1 MTKIIP
7 IKDLRDTKK
16 IETLVQNAN
25 EPIMITKNGY
35 SNMVIM
41 SDRVYETIKDN
52 SLAIDRNTVSCFND
66 NFVNSLHNPAKHYGF
81 VKVATATFEGSVA
94 DVQYNFNQIVN
105 LLNEAEQKDV
115 DVLVFPELCLTGYTC
130 SDLFYQ
136 VSLLTKVNDAL
147 IALLDV
153 SKKHRSFFVVG
164 APICKDNRLYNV
176 AVVYHGGEI
185 LGVVAKTHLPM
196 YREFYEGRQFSP
208 SPDATEKIFI
218 GEKAYPFGNKLLFV
232 NRYYPDLKIG
242 IEICEDLWVSNPPS
256 TNLALNGATLLLNL
270 SASNEVVG
278 KADYRRLLVSSTS
291 ARLNASYVYCSSAYG
306 ESTTD
311 LVYGGHSLV
320 ASNGHIIGEK
330 APFDIGLLAIE
341 VDIECLINERRQNT
355 NYQSPIEK
363 CLQIPFDLPLK
374 TPDLRGKIAKNPF
387 VLSNFDEG
395 IVRYREIIKM
405 QSYGLLK
412 RFKTVKAK
420 KLIIGLSGGLD
431 STLAFLIALET
442 LHLLNLPS
450 TDLLAISLPS
460 FGTSKRTYANS
471 EKLAKKMNVDYREIN
486 ISKTI
491 ESHFKDID
499 HDLNNHNA
507 CYENAQ
513 ARERTQVLLDI
524 ANDEN
529 ALMVGTGDLSELCLG
544 WCTYNGD
551 HMSNYGVNASLP
563 KTAIREIVRLYAFDH
578 LDVKDVLLDIVNT
591 PISPELLPPKEGEIA
606 QKTEDSVG
614 PYELHDFFIYY
625 FLKEHYSM
633 KKILYLAN
641 VAFKDKYDEETIKK
655 WLKVFIK
662 RFFTSQFKRSCAVD
676 GVKISEISLSPR
688 TDLKMSSDTSFETF
702 LQSIEKNL

>member
-1 MTKIIP
+1 MKIIP

-16 IETLVQNAN
+16 IIELTHHSSPVF
-25 EPIMITKNGY
+25 ITKNGY
-35 SNMVIM
+35 EDLVILTHE
-41 SDRVYETIKDN
+41 DYQQLLKN
-52 SLAIDRNTVSCFND
+52 
-66 NFVNSLHNPAKHYGF
+66 HNVDLEKNKLSINNKINYLPNPNEHYGF
-81 VKVATATFEGSVA
+81 VKVGAANFLGDVA
-94 DVQYNFNQIVN
+94 NVEHNYQEIIRLIHEANKHQI
-105 LLNEAEQKDV
+105 QI
-115 DVLVFPELCLTGYTC
+115 LVFPELSLTSYSSNDMFFQDT
-130 SDLFYQ
+130 LYQ
-136 VSLLTKVNDAL
+136 ENLKYLLKLKEFSKAYNMF
-147 IALLDV
+147 IA
-153 SKKHRSFFVVG
+153 VG
-164 APICKDNRLYNV
+164 ACLRKDNCLYNV
-176 AVVYHGGEI
+176 AVIYFQGEI
-185 LGVVAKTHLPM
+185 LGVVPK
-196 YREFYEGRQFSP
+196 SNI
-208 SPDATEKIFI
+208 SNSEKRYFKNPPLSNDEILI
-218 GEKAYPFGNKLLFV
+218 GEDTYPFGNKLIFV
-232 NRYYPDLKIG
+232 NQYDLDLKIA
-242 IEICEDLWVSNPPS
+242 ITFSNDLFSNLSPS
-256 TNLALNGATLLLNL
+256 QFYAQVGATIILNL
-270 SASNEVVG
+270 SAVGEVVG
-278 KADYRRLLVSSTS
+278 ETQLRREIIKTLSFKEKS
-291 ARLNASYVYCSSAYG
+291 AYIYCSASYG

-311 LVYGGHSLV
+311 NLFSGH
-320 ASNGHIIGEK
+320 
-330 APFDIGLLAIE
+330 
-341 VDIECLINERRQNT
+341 CLISENGQILNENELFSHGLIYSDIDLQSLINARKDMIFEKNNSLDEYLYIPFKMEINKAGLDRKIAQNPFILPLFKDGKN
-355 NYQSPIEK
+355 NYQ
-363 CLQIPFDLPLK
+363 
-374 TPDLRGKIAKNPF
+374 T
-387 VLSNFDEG
+387 
-395 IVRYREIIKM
+395 IIKM
-405 QSYGLLK
+405 QAYSLLK
-412 RFKTVKAK
+412 RFKSARAS
-420 KLIIGLSGGLD
+420 KLIVGLSGGLD
-431 STLAFLIALET
+431 STLAFLVSLET
-442 LHLLNLPS
+442 LKLLNL
-450 TDLLAISLPS
+450 DNQHLIAISLPS

>member
-1 MTKIIP
+1 MSKIIP
-7 IKDLRDTKK
+7 IRDLRDTKK

-41 SDRVYETIKDN
+41 SDRVYDTIKDK
-52 SLAIDRNTVSCFND
+52 SLAIDKNTVSCFND
-66 NFVNSLHNPAKHYGF
+66 NFVNSLNNPAKHYGF

-105 LLNEAEQKDV
+105 LLNEADQKDV

-136 VSLLTKVNDAL
+136 ASLLTKVNDAL

-218 GEKAYPFGNKLLFV
+218 GDKAYPFGNKLLFV

-278 KADYRRLLVSSTS
+278 KADYRRLLVSSAS

-311 LVYGGHSLV
+311 LVYGGHSLI

-341 VDIECLINERRQNT
+341 VDIERLINERRQNT
-355 NYQSPIEK
+355 SYQSPIGK

-405 QSYGLLK
+405 QAYGLLK

-420 KLIIGLSGGLD
+420 KLIVGLSGGLD

-442 LHLLNLPS
+442 LHLLKLPT

-460 FGTSKRTYANS
+460 FGTSNRTFENS
-471 EKLAKKMNVDYREIN
+471 KLLATLAGAEYLEIN
-486 ISKTI
+486 ISNTLL
-491 ESHFKDID
+491 SHFKDIN
-499 HDLNNHNA
+499 HDINSLNA
-507 CYENAQ
+507 AFENAQ

-524 ANDEN
+524 ANDIN
-529 ALMVGTGDLSELCLG
+529 GLMVGTGDLSELCLG
-544 WCTYNGD
+544 WTTYGGD
-551 HMSNYGVNASLP
+551 HMSNYGVNASIP
-563 KTAIREIVRLYAFDH
+563 KTLVKELVHTYAFDH
-578 LDVKDVLLDIVNT
+578 PNLKSVLEDIIDT
-591 PISPELLPPKEGEIA
+591 PISPELLPPSKGEIS
-606 QKTEDSVG
+606 QKTEDSIG

-625 FLKEHYSM
+625 FLRHHFSVD
-633 KKILYLAN
+633 KIYFLAIN
-641 VAFKDKYDEETIKK
+641 AFADIYNKHTIAK
-655 WLKVFIK
+655 WLKVFVK
-662 RFFTSQFKRSCAVD
+662 RFFNNQFKRSCLPD
-676 GVKISEISLSPR
+676 GVKVGSVSISPR
-688 TDLKMSSDTSFETF
+688 GDFRMPSDASFADFDFDE
-702 LQSIEKNL
+702 

>member
-1 MTKIIP
+1 MSKIIP
-7 IKDLRDTKK
+7 IRDLRDTKK

-41 SDRVYETIKDN
+41 SDRVYEAIKEN
-52 SLAIDRNTVSCFND
+52 IISIDKNITPCFND
-66 NFVNSLHNPAKHYGF
+66 NSINVLNNAERHYGF
-81 VKVATATFEGSVA
+81 VKVATATFEGAVA
-94 DVQYNFNQIVN
+94 DVKSNFNHMLN
-105 LLNEAEQKDV
+105 LINEAEQNSV
-115 DVLVFPELCLTGYTC
+115 DILVFPELCLTGYTC

-136 VSLLTKVNDAL
+136 SALLAKVNDAL
-147 IALLDV
+147 LALLDV

-176 AVVYHGGEI
+176 AVVYHRGEI

-196 YREFYEGRQFSP
+196 YREFYERRQFSP
-208 SPDATEKIFI
+208 SPDAIEKIII
-218 GEKAYPFGNKLLFV
+218 GDKTYPFGNKLLFV

-311 LVYGGHSLV
+311 LVYGGHSLI
-320 ASNGHIIGEK
+320 ASNGHIIAEK
-330 APFDIGLLAIE
+330 APFDIGLLATEI
-341 VDIECLINERRQNT
+341 DIERLINERRQNT
-355 NYQSPIEK
+355 SYQSAIEK

-395 IVRYREIIKM
+395 IIRYREIIKM

-420 KLIIGLSGGLD
+420 KLIVGLSGGLD

-442 LHLLNLPS
+442 LRLLNLPS

-460 FGTSKRTYANS
+460 FGTSNRTFENS
-471 EKLAKKMNVDYREIN
+471 KLLATLAGAEYREIN
-486 ISKTI
+486 ISNTLV
-491 ESHFKDID
+491 SHFKDIN
-499 HDLNNHNA
+499 HDINNLNA
-507 CYENAQ
+507 AFENAQ
-513 ARERTQVLLDI
+513 ARERTQVLLDM
-524 ANDEN
+524 ANDIN
-529 ALMVGTGDLSELCLG
+529 GLMVGTGDLSELCLG
-544 WCTYNGD
+544 WTTYGGD
-551 HMSNYGVNASLP
+551 HMSNYGVNSSIP
-563 KTAIREIVRLYAFDH
+563 KTLVKELVRTYAFDH
-578 LDVKDVLLDIVNT
+578 PKLKSVLEDIIDT
-591 PISPELLPPKEGEIA
+591 PISPELLPPSEGKIS
-606 QKTEDSVG
+606 QKTEDSIG

-625 FLKEHYSM
+625 FLRHHFSTDKIYFLAVNAFVDIYD
-633 KKILYLAN
+633 KKIIA
-641 VAFKDKYDEETIKK
+641 K

-662 RFFTSQFKRSCAVD
+662 RFFNNQFKRSCLPD
-676 GVKISEISLSPR
+676 GVKVGSVSISPR
-688 TDLKMSSDTSFETF
+688 GDYRMPSDASFADFDLDE
-702 LQSIEKNL
+702 